1 MMQRLLSI
9 PRMLASAAFS
19 FLAKRRLPPSLP
31 ANQVWPYG
39 QAIVVPGTTVL
50 CNSFYLVLYD
60 EKNMR
65 TILSAEVTQPPH
77 DHVERDDAFCSDP
90 RLKRSPTPDDYTDS
104 GYDRGHLT
112 PAADAGNEVQM
123 RDTFLI
129 TNVVPQAPKL
139 NRVLWKELEVM
150 VRGME
155 TEYVVTGAIYKDDCK
170 RIGDHGI
177 PVPDK
182 LYKIVFLKDKHI
194 ECWITEN
201 TDDAIPKRIEL
212 HDLQIMLDFKF
223 PPEFFPT

>member
-1 MMQRLLSI
+1 
-9 PRMLASAAFS
+9 
-19 FLAKRRLPPSLP
+19 
-31 ANQVWPYG
+31 
-39 QAIVVPGTTVL
+39 VL

-123 RDTFLI
+123 RDTFLM
-129 TNVVPQAPKL
+129 TNMTPQLPDV
-139 NRVLWKELEVM
+139 NRIIWKELEAM

-155 TEYVVTGAIYKDDCK
+155 TQYVVTGAIYTDPSTC
-170 RIGDHGI
+170 IGERRI
-177 PVPDK
+177 PVPSAY
-182 LYKIVFLKDKHI
+182 YKVVYSKDRSIKVYMADNA
-194 ECWITEN
+194 EGSVVVE
-201 TDDAIPKRIEL
+201 KSLSEL
-212 HDLQIMLDFKF
+212 ESLVGYTF
-223 PPEFFPT
+223 PS

>member
-1 MMQRLLSI
+1 MQRLLSI

-19 FLAKRRLPPSLP
+19 FLAKRKLPPSLP

-123 RDTFLI
+123 RDTFLM
-129 TNVVPQAPKL
+129 TNMTPQLPDV
-139 NRVLWKELEVM
+139 NRIIWKELEAM

-155 TEYVVTGAIYKDDCK
+155 TQYVVTGAMYTDTSTC
-170 RIGDHGI
+170 IGERRI
-177 PVPDK
+177 PVPSAY
-182 LYKIVFLKDKHI
+182 YKVVYLKDRSIKVYMADNVEGSALI
-194 ECWITEN
+194 E
-201 TDDAIPKRIEL
+201 KSLSEL
-212 HDLQIMLDFKF
+212 ESLVGYTF
-223 PPEFFPT
+223 PS

>member
-19 FLAKRRLPPSLP
+19 FLAKRKLPPSLP

-123 RDTFLI
+123 RDTFLM
-129 TNVVPQAPKL
+129 TNMTPQLPDV
-139 NRVLWKELEVM
+139 NRIIWKELEAM

-155 TEYVVTGAIYKDDCK
+155 TQYVVTGAIYTDPSTC
-170 RIGDHGI
+170 IGERRI
-177 PVPDK
+177 PVPSAY
-182 LYKIVFLKDKHI
+182 YKVVYLKDRSIKVYMADNA
-194 ECWITEN
+194 EGSVVVE
-201 TDDAIPKRIEL
+201 KSLSEL
-212 HDLQIMLDFKF
+212 ESLVGYTF
-223 PPEFFPT
+223 PS